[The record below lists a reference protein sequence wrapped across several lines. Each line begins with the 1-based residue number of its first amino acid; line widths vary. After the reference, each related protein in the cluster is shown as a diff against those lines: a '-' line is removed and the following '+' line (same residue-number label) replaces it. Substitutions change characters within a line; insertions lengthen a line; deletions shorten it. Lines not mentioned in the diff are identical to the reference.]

1 MNQIP
6 EHLDQLLSQAADGSL
21 TSEQRAELGR
31 ACATDARLAA
41 ELRRYQ
47 SLARLLRDWRKVPSE
62 TDHSQVLEG
71 VRGLI
76 SLQSRDADAEL
87 ASTLATYRQLPDVD
101 WDSFHARV
109 TGAIRRDRAAG
120 ASNQT
125 QTARQRSRWRLFAGV
140 GTPLAAAAA
149 VLLVVFLQRPDA
161 PNSGNGSLTTPSM
174 VAIELAIPRQSG
186 RIEFNF
192 ATAGGDESL
201 AQQPDNIPG
210 SAIAVGPGTLGGQEL
225 PESALLF

>member
-21 TSEQRAELGR
+21 TPEQRAELDR
-31 ACATDARLAA
+31 ACASDARLAA

-47 SLARLLRDWRKVPSE
+47 SLARLLCDWRKVPIE

-76 SLQSRDADAEL
+76 TRQSRDADAEL
-87 ASTLATYRQLPDVD
+87 ESTLAAYRQLPDID

-109 TGAIRRDRAAG
+109 TGAIRKVSDAG
-120 ASNQT
+120 TSHQMQT
-125 QTARQRSRWRLFAGV
+125 TRQRSRWRLFAGG

-161 PNSGNGSLTTPSM
+161 PNSGNGSLTAPSM
-174 VAIELAIPRQSG
+174 VAIELAIPRQTG

-192 ATAGGDESL
+192 ATAGGDESF
-201 AQQPDNIPG
+201 AQQPDDIPG

-225 PESALLF
+225 TESALLF

>member
-1 MNQIP
+1 MNQKP
-6 EHLDQLLSQAADGSL
+6 EHLDELLSQAADGSL
-21 TSEQRAELGR
+21 TTEQRAELDR
-31 ACATDARLAA
+31 ACASDARLAA

-47 SLARLLRDWRKVPSE
+47 SLARLLRDWRMVPAD
-62 TDHSQVLEG
+62 TDHSQILEG

-76 SLQSRDADAEL
+76 SRQSRNADAEL
-87 ASTLATYRQLPDVD
+87 ESTLAGYRQLPDVN
-101 WDSFHARV
+101 WNSFHARV
-109 TGAIRRDRAAG
+109 TGALRQDRAAG
-120 ASNQT
+120 TPAPKQT
-125 QTARQRSRWRLFAGV
+125 PRQRSRWRLFAGV

-161 PNSGNGSLTTPSM
+161 PNSGDGSLTAPSM
-174 VAIELAIPRQSG
+174 VAIELAIPRQTG

-192 ATAGGDESL
+192 ATAGSDESF
-201 AQQPDNIPG
+201 AQQPDDIPG

>member
-21 TSEQRAELGR
+21 TSEQRAELDR

-47 SLARLLRDWRKVPSE
+47 SLARLLREWRKVPSE

-76 SLQSRDADAEL
+76 SPQSRDADAEL
-87 ASTLATYRQLPDVD
+87 ASTLATYRRLPDVD
-101 WDSFHARV
+101 WVSFHARV
-109 TGAIRRDRAAG
+109 TGAIRVERAAG
-120 ASNQT
+120 TSNQI
-125 QTARQRSRWRLFAGV
+125 QTTRQRSRWRLFAGV

-161 PNSGNGSLTTPSM
+161 PSSGNGSLTAPSM

-186 RIEFNF
+186 RIEFSF

>member
-6 EHLDQLLSQAADGSL
+6 EYLDELLSQAADGSL
-21 TSEQRAELGR
+21 TPEQRAELDR
-31 ACATDARLAA
+31 ACASDARLAV
-41 ELRRYQ
+41 ERRRYQ
-47 SLARLLRDWRKVPSE
+47 SLARLLSNWRKVPIE

-71 VRGLI
+71 VRGQM
-76 SLQSRDADAEL
+76 SRQPRDADAEL
-87 ASTLATYRQLPDVD
+87 ESSLATYRQLPDVD

-109 TGAIRRDRAAG
+109 TGALRQDRAA
-120 ASNQT
+120 AATPRQSI
-125 QTARQRSRWRLFAGV
+125 RQRSRWRLFAGV

-161 PNSGNGSLTTPSM
+161 PHSGNGSLTAPSM
-174 VAIELAIPRQSG
+174 VVIELAVPRQTG
-186 RIEFNF
+186 RIEFSF

-201 AQQPDNIPG
+201 AQQPDDIPG
-210 SAIAVGPGTLGGQEL
+210 SAIAIGPGTIGGQEL

>member
-6 EHLDQLLSQAADGSL
+6 EHLDELLSQAADGSL
-21 TSEQRAELGR
+21 TPEQRAELDR
-31 ACATDARLAA
+31 ACASDARLAV

-47 SLARLLRDWRKVPSE
+47 SLARLLRDWRKVPAD

-71 VRGLI
+71 VRGQM
-76 SLQSRDADAEL
+76 SRQSRDADAEL
-87 ASTLATYRQLPDVD
+87 ESTLAGYRQLPHVD

-109 TGAIRRDRAAG
+109 TGAIRQDRAVA
-120 ASNQT
+120 ASTPKQSM
-125 QTARQRSRWRLFAGV
+125 RQRSRWRLFAGV

-161 PNSGNGSLTTPSM
+161 PNSGNNSLVAPSM
-174 VAIELAIPRQSG
+174 VAIELAIPRQTG

-192 ATAGGDESL
+192 ATTGGDEAI
-201 AQQPDNIPG
+201 AQQPDNVPG
-210 SAIAVGPGTLGGQEL
+210 SAIAVGPGTLSGQEL
-225 PESALLF
+225 PESVLLF